1 METSRRDVL
10 HHAAAAG
17 LSLAAVGCSGCPA
30 AAAST
35 PHERE
40 DGRAEGTAEAG
51 TAIAKTSD
59 VPVGGGK
66 IFKTRGVLIAQPAAG
81 AFKAF
86 GATCTHQGCALSSV
100 SGGTAHCPCHG
111 STFHVADG
119 SVAGGPASA
128 PLPPKRIRIAGGW
141 IHLV

>member
-10 HHAAAAG
+10 HHAAAVG

-30 AAAST
+30 AAAAV
-35 PHERE
+35 PRE

-51 TAIAKTSD
+51 TPIAKTSD
-59 VPVGGGK
+59 IPVGGGK

-81 AFKAF
+81 VFKAF
-86 GATCTHQGCALSSV
+86 DATCTHQGCALSRV

-128 PLPPKRIRIAGGW
+128 PLPSKRIRVVGGW
-141 IHLV
+141 IHLD